1 MQSAMSTELILSK
14 SELQRKIYFIRGL
27 HVMLDRDLAELY
39 AVKTIRLREQIKRNS
54 KRFPEDFTFQLS
66 DDEVEYL
73 VSQNAIPSRKH
84 LGGTLP
90 YVFTEQGVAGISG
103 VLTSD
108 RAIAVNIS
116 IMRTFVEMR
125 SFLAAN
131 GGLFQRLES
140 LEKRQI
146 VHEIKTTE
154 QFEKVF
160 DALGTKNPNYIQG
173 IFFNGQIFDAYNFIN
188 DLFRQAKSSIILI
201 DNYIDDSVLMQLAK
215 RPNGV
220 SATILTKSISKQLI
234 QDLQKYNAQYPPI
247 IIREFDQ
254 SHDRF
259 LIIDSD
265 MVYHIGASLKDLGKK
280 WFAFS
285 RLDASAL
292 TIMERIDFLLNKQ
305 INQI

>member
-1 MQSAMSTELILSK
+1 MSTELILSK
-14 SELQRKIYFIRGL
+14 TELQNKIYFIRGL
-27 HVMLDRDLAELY
+27 QVMLDRDLAELY
-39 AVKTIRLREQIKRNS
+39 AVKPIRLREQIKRNS
-54 KRFPEDFTFQLS
+54 KRFPEDFMFQLR

-84 LGGTLP
+84 LGGTLH

-125 SFLAAN
+125 CFITAN

-154 QFEKVF
+154 QFERIF
-160 DALGTKNPNYIQG
+160 DALGNKNSTYIQG
-173 IFFNGQIFDAYNFIN
+173 VFFNGQIFDAYLFIN
-188 DLFRQAKSSIILI
+188 DLFRQAKCSIILI

-220 SATILTKSISKQLI
+220 SATILTKSISKQLT
-234 QDLQKYNAQYPPI
+234 QDLKKYNAQYPPI
-247 IIREFDQ
+247 IVREFDQ

-259 LIIDSD
+259 LIIDNET
-265 MVYHIGASLKDLGKK
+265 VYHIGASLKDLGKK
-280 WFAFS
+280 WFALS
-285 RLDASAL
+285 RMDASAF
-292 TIMERIDFLLNKQ
+292 TNMERIDFLLKKQ
-305 INQI
+305 IGQI